1 MPDSKIAKI
10 RMQYEE
16 LRQSYPAL
24 ALSEAA
30 DGSATISG
38 DLRFSASYGGKTI
51 ASSLPICM
59 SVPSD
64 FPATPPKVSDHLRQI
79 PKDFEHV
86 NPDGSFC
93 LGTPLDV
100 QMKLTRNPTLLGF
113 VNDLVV
119 PFLFS
124 FRFWQETGKMPFGER
139 AHGVAGIYQH
149 YLELFRVRTF
159 EACMSLLVILAKGEW
174 ASERRC
180 PCGSQLAVKACHG
193 TALIRLS
200 AFRSQCDFMRDAGEI
215 MMARFKTS

>member
-1 MPDSKIAKI
+1 
-10 RMQYEE
+10 MQYEE

-24 ALSEAA
+24 GLSEAA

-38 DLRFSASYGGKTI
+38 DLRFSASYDEKTI
-51 ASSLPICM
+51 ASSLPITM

-79 PKDFEHV
+79 PKGFEHV

-93 LGTPLDV
+93 LGTPLAV
-100 QMKLTRNPTLLGF
+100 QIKLSRNPTLLGF

-124 FRFWQETGKMPFGER
+124 FRFWEETGKMPFGER
-139 AHGVAGIYQH
+139 PHGVAGIYQH

-159 EACMSLLVILAKGEW
+159 DACMGLLVLLAKGEW
-174 ASERRC
+174 NAERQC
-180 PCGSQLAVKACHG
+180 PCGSPFSLKDCHG
-193 TALIRLS
+193 TALIGLS
-200 AFRSQCDFMRDAGEI
+200 TFRSERDFMRDAGEI
-215 MMARFKTS
+215 MLACFKTSQIRGSIS